1 MNLKRVFAGV
11 AAAATMLGG
20 LALGATTANAADGD
34 PTITINNAQPGHTY
48 TPYLIANLTY
58 AGSTKVDGKQVP
70 MLDVATANDD
80 ANGALKAAITKAGL
94 TIPDTDT
101 WYQENPA
108 AWLATQDADVLR
120 KVADKLTVGNLVA
133 AAIGQSV
140 TGEDP
145 DSLTFPLPQG
155 WYAITDSNGKT
166 AIVATT
172 INGVPAGQNV
182 VLSKNEHGQANITTV
197 GSVNAKSGDKLVV
210 IEDPSKSVDMADVSA
225 GDTVTYTVNEHGQA
239 NITTVGSVNAK
250 SGDKLVVIEDPSKS
264 VDMADVS
271 AGDTVTYTVTG
282 KIPATAD
289 NYDTFGYRLVD
300 TPGNDLTINTT
311 GYTVT
316 VDGESLPVGSYT
328 FGVDKKNGVATLNIT
343 NVNAETLKDFA
354 LPGKTITLRYT
365 AQVTGTIADSNIV
378 DNSVQAFGSFATLG
392 NSNGT
397 EVQSNPVTAQ
407 SFTNDFTLKKVDASD
422 NPLTGAKFI
431 ISKTVES
438 TTYYGIYDTTS
449 NTWNWTNKDKAK
461 ATRFMG
467 DNASEVTFSN
477 LAAGTYTITETQV
490 PNGFA
495 ASFAKP
501 FQITVTPT
509 VDEKV
514 TTSLDEGGDTFGLV
528 TLTNNNSENPVITV
542 KNVQNVTQLPLTGAA
557 GITMLVVVAL
567 LIGGAAALIAVRS
580 RSLKRQLNA

>member
-20 LALGATTANAADGD
+20 LALGATTANAVDGD
-34 PTITINNAQPGHTY
+34 QTITINNAQPGHTY

-58 AGSTKVDGKQVP
+58 AGSTEVDGKQVP
-70 MLDVATANDD
+70 MLDVATANDN
-80 ANGALKAAITKAGL
+80 ANGALNAAITAAGL
-94 TIPDTDT
+94 TIPDT

-108 AWLATQDADVLR
+108 AWLATQNADALR
-120 KVADKLTVGNLVA
+120 KVADKLTVDNLVA
-133 AAIGQSV
+133 AATGKSV
-140 TGEDP
+140 AGEDP
-145 DSLTFPLPQG
+145 ASLTFSLPQG

-197 GSVNAKSGDKLVV
+197 GSVNAKSGNKLVV
-210 IEDPSKSVDMADVSA
+210 IEDPSKSVDKADVSA
-225 GDTVTYTVNEHGQA
+225 GDTVTY
-239 NITTVGSVNAK
+239 I
-250 SGDKLVVIEDPSKS
+250 
-264 VDMADVS
+264 
-271 AGDTVTYTVTG
+271 VTG

-300 TPGNDLTINTT
+300 TPGNDLTINKT

-316 VDGESLPVGSYT
+316 VDGENLPKDSYA
-328 FGVDKKNGVATLNIT
+328 FGVDENGVATLNIT
-343 NVNAETLKDFA
+343 NVNAATLKDFA
-354 LPGKTITLRYT
+354 LPGKTITLTYK

-378 DNSVQAFGSFATLG
+378 DNSVQAFGSFATLDD
-392 NSNGT
+392 SNGT
-397 EVQSNPVTAQ
+397 EVRSNPVTAQ
-407 SFTNDFTLKKVDASD
+407 SFTNDFTLRKVDASGQT
-422 NPLTGAKFI
+422 LTGAKFI

-438 TTYYGIYDTTS
+438 TTYYGIYDTKS
-449 NTWNWTNKDKAK
+449 NTWNWTNTDKAK
-461 ATRFMG
+461 ATPFMN
-467 DNASEVTFSN
+467 DDAYEVTFNN
-477 LAAGTYTITETQV
+477 LAAGTYTITETKV
-490 PNGFA
+490 PDGFA

-501 FQITVTPT
+501 FQITVTRRT
-509 VDEKV
+509 GDEKV
-514 TTSLDEGGDTFGLV
+514 ATSLGGSDTFGLV
-528 TLTNNNSENPVITV
+528 TFDNTNSENPVITV

-567 LIGGAAALIAVRS
+567 LLGGAGALIAVRS

>member
-20 LALGATTANAADGD
+20 LTLGATTANAVDGD
-34 PTITINNAQPGHTY
+34 QTITINNAQPGHIY

-58 AGSTKVDGKQVP
+58 AGSTEVDGKQVP
-70 MLDVATANDD
+70 MLDVATANDN
-80 ANGALKAAITKAGL
+80 ANGALKAAITAAGL

-108 AWLATQDADVLR
+108 AWLATQNADALR
-120 KVADKLTVGNLVA
+120 KVADKLTVDNLVA
-133 AAIGQSV
+133 AATGGQSV

-145 DSLTFPLPQG
+145 DSLTFSLPQG
-155 WYAITDSNGKT
+155 WYAITDSKGKT

-182 VLSKNEHGQANITTV
+182 VLSK
-197 GSVNAKSGDKLVV
+197 
-210 IEDPSKSVDMADVSA
+210 
-225 GDTVTYTVNEHGQA
+225 NEHGQA

-328 FGVDKKNGVATLNIT
+328 FGVDKNGVATLNIT

-354 LPGKTITLRYT
+354 LPGKTITLTYT

-378 DNSVQAFGSFATLG
+378 DNSVQAFGSFATLD

>member
-20 LALGATTANAADGD
+20 LALGATTANAVDGD
-34 PTITINNAQPGHTY
+34 QTITFNNAQPGHTY

-58 AGSTKVDGKQVP
+58 AGSTEVDGKQVP
-70 MLDVATANDD
+70 MLDVATANDN
-80 ANGALKAAITKAGL
+80 ANGALNAAITAAGL
-94 TIPDTDT
+94 TILDT

-108 AWLATQDADVLR
+108 AWLATQNADALR
-120 KVADKLTVGNLVA
+120 KVADNLTVDNLDA
-133 AAIGQSV
+133 AA
-140 TGEDP
+140 TGKWVADEDP
-145 DSLTFPLPQG
+145 DLLTFSLPQG

-197 GSVNAKSGDKLVV
+197 GSVNAKSGNKLVV
-210 IEDPSKSVDMADVSA
+210 IEDPSKSVD
-225 GDTVTYTVNEHGQA
+225 
-239 NITTVGSVNAK
+239 K
-250 SGDKLVVIEDPSKS
+250 
-264 VDMADVS
+264 ADVS

-289 NYDTFGYRLVD
+289 NYDAFGYRLVD
-300 TPGNDLTINTT
+300 TPGNDLRINTE
-311 GYTVT
+311 GYTVR
-316 VDGESLPVGSYT
+316 VDGNDLPEDSYT
-328 FGVDKKNGVATLNIT
+328 FGVDKNGVATLNIT
-343 NVNAETLKDFA
+343 NVNAATLKDFA
-354 LPGKTITLRYT
+354 LPGKTITLTYE

-378 DNSVQAFGSFATLG
+378 DNSVQAFGSFATLDD
-392 NSNGT
+392 SNGT
-397 EVQSNPVTAQ
+397 EVQSNSVTAQ
-407 SFTNDFTLKKVDASD
+407 SFTNDFTLKKVDASGQK
-422 NPLTGAKFI
+422 LTGAKFI

-449 NTWNWTNKDKAK
+449 NTWNWTNTDKAK
-461 ATRFMG
+461 ATPFMN
-467 DNASEVTFSN
+467 DDAYEVTFNN
-477 LAAGTYTITETQV
+477 LAAGTYTITETKV
-490 PNGFA
+490 PDGFA

-501 FQITVTPT
+501 FQITVTRRT
-509 VDEKV
+509 GDEKV
-514 TTSLDEGGDTFGLV
+514 ATSVATSLDGSDTFGLV
-528 TLTNNNSENPVITV
+528 TFDNTNSENPVITV

-567 LIGGAAALIAVRS
+567 LLGGAGALIAVRS

>member
-34 PTITINNAQPGHTY
+34 QTITINNAQPGHTY

-58 AGSTKVDGKQVP
+58 AGSTEVDGKQVP
-70 MLDVATANDD
+70 MLDVATANDN
-80 ANGALKAAITKAGL
+80 ANGALKAAITAAGL
-94 TIPDTDT
+94 TIPDTYT

-108 AWLATQDADVLR
+108 AWLATQNADALR
-120 KVADKLTVGNLVA
+120 KVADKLTVDNLVA
-133 AAIGQSV
+133 AATGQSV
-140 TGEDP
+140 AGEDP
-145 DSLTFPLPQG
+145 DSLTFSLPQG

-172 INGVPAGQNV
+172 INGVPAEQNV

-197 GSVNAKSGDKLVV
+197 GSVNAKSG
-210 IEDPSKSVDMADVSA
+210 
-225 GDTVTYTVNEHGQA
+225 N
-239 NITTVGSVNAK
+239 
-250 SGDKLVVIEDPSKS
+250 KLVVIEDPSKS

-316 VDGESLPVGSYT
+316 VDDESLPEGSYT
-328 FGVDKKNGVATLNIT
+328 FGVDENGVATLNIT
-343 NVNAETLKDFA
+343 NVNAATLKDFA
-354 LPGKTITLRYT
+354 LPGKTITLTYK

-378 DNSVQAFGSFATLG
+378 DNSVQAFGSFATLDKP
-392 NSNGT
+392 NGT

-407 SFTNDFTLKKVDASD
+407 SFTNDFTLKKVDASG

-431 ISKTVES
+431 ISKTVDSGTDSE
-438 TTYYGIYDTTS
+438 TTYYGIYKDG
-449 NTWNWTNKDKAK
+449 TWSWTVTEAQ
-461 ATRFMG
+461 ATRFMD
-467 DNASEVTFSN
+467 DNASEVTFNN

-501 FQITVTPT
+501 FQITVTRT
-509 VDEKV
+509 GDEKV
-514 TTSLDEGGDTFGLV
+514 ATSLDGSDTFGLV
-528 TLTNNNSENPVITV
+528 TLDNTNSENPVITV

>member
-34 PTITINNAQPGHTY
+34 QTITINNAQPGHTY

-70 MLDVATANDD
+70 MLDVATANDK
-80 ANGALKAAITKAGL
+80 ANGALNAAITAAGL
-94 TIPDTDT
+94 TISDT

-108 AWLATQDADVLR
+108 AWLATQNADALR
-120 KVADKLTVGNLVA
+120 KVADKLIVDNLVA
-133 AAIGQSV
+133 AAIGKSV
-140 TGEDP
+140 AGEDP
-145 DSLTFPLPQG
+145 DSLTFSLPQG

-197 GSVNAKSGDKLVV
+197 GSVNAKSGNKLVV

-225 GDTVTYTVNEHGQA
+225 GDTVTYTV
-239 NITTVGSVNAK
+239 K
-250 SGDKLVVIEDPSKS
+250 
-264 VDMADVS
+264 
-271 AGDTVTYTVTG
+271 G

-300 TPGNDLTINTT
+300 TPGNDLTINKT

-316 VDGESLPVGSYT
+316 VDGKSLPTDSYA
-328 FGVDKKNGVATLNIT
+328 FGVDENGVATLNIT
-343 NVNAETLKDFA
+343 NVNAATLKAFA
-354 LPGKTITLRYT
+354 LPGKTITLTYK

-392 NSNGT
+392 NSNVT
-397 EVQSNPVTAQ
+397 VVQSNPVTAQ
-407 SFTNDFTLKKVDASD
+407 SFTNDFTLKKVGVDNQYLSGSQFTIYSVNKKQYGTFNNGVWDWVSAEPEASANA
-422 NPLTGAKFI
+422 NPAEGVFSPTENGF
-431 ISKTVES
+431 
-438 TTYYGIYDTTS
+438 
-449 NTWNWTNKDKAK
+449 
-461 ATRFMG
+461 
-467 DNASEVTFSN
+467 TFEN
-477 LAAGTYTITETQV
+477 LAAGQYTLHEIRVPDTY
-490 PNGFA
+490 A
-495 ASFAKP
+495 ASFAP
-501 FQITVTPT
+501 TFTITVKNDKNVMNPAVTL
-509 VDEKV
+509 EK
-514 TTSLDEGGDTFGLV
+514 TSGDSFGLV
-528 TLTNNNSENPVITV
+528 TMPAEGATGSDATVITV

>member
-34 PTITINNAQPGHTY
+34 QTITINNAQPGHTY

-58 AGSTKVDGKQVP
+58 AGSTEVDGKQVP
-70 MLDVATANDD
+70 MLDVATANDN
-80 ANGALKAAITKAGL
+80 ANGALKAAITAAGL
-94 TIPDTDT
+94 TIPDT

-108 AWLATQDADVLR
+108 AWLATQNADALR
-120 KVADKLTVGNLVA
+120 KVADKLTVDNLVA
-133 AAIGQSV
+133 AATGQSV
-140 TGEDP
+140 AGEDP
-145 DSLTFPLPQG
+145 DSLTFSLPQG

-197 GSVNAKSGDKLVV
+197 GSVNAKSG
-210 IEDPSKSVDMADVSA
+210 
-225 GDTVTYTVNEHGQA
+225 N
-239 NITTVGSVNAK
+239 
-250 SGDKLVVIEDPSKS
+250 KLVVIEDPSKS

-316 VDGESLPVGSYT
+316 VDGENLPEGSYT
-328 FGVDKKNGVATLNIT
+328 FGVDENGVATLNIT
-343 NVNAETLKDFA
+343 NVNAATLKDFA
-354 LPGKTITLRYT
+354 LPGKTITLTYK

-378 DNSVQAFGSFATLG
+378 DNSVQAFGSFATLD
-392 NSNGT
+392 NPNGT

-407 SFTNDFTLKKVDASD
+407 SFTNDFTLKKVDASG

-431 ISKTVES
+431 ISKTVDSGTDSE
-438 TTYYGIYDTTS
+438 TTYYGIYKDG
-449 NTWNWTNKDKAK
+449 TWSWTVTEAQ
-461 ATRFMG
+461 ATRFMD
-467 DNASEVTFSN
+467 DNASEVTFNN

-501 FQITVTPT
+501 FQITVTRT
-509 VDEKV
+509 GDEKV
-514 TTSLDEGGDTFGLV
+514 ATSLDGSDTFGLV
-528 TLTNNNSENPVITV
+528 TLDNTNSENPVITV

-567 LIGGAAALIAVRS
+567 LLGGAGALIAVRS